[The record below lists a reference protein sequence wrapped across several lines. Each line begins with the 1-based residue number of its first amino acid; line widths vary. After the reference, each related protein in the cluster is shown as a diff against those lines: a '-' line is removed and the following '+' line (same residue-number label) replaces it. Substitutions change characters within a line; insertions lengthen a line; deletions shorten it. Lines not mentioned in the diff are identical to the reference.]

1 MKFAATKFNPETDP
15 SKPIIGDI
23 VEKDG
28 KSFTICKVEYRDSK
42 DIMKIAISGVE
53 PDKEG
58 YDEVLIDQ
66 HKERPFVYW
75 LVWVNEK
82 K

>member
-1 MKFAATKFNPETDP
+1 MNFVATKFNPETDP
-15 SKPIIGDI
+15 SRPIVGGI

-28 KSFTICKVEYRDSK
+28 KSFIICKVEHRESK
-42 DIMKIAISGVE
+42 DIMKIVISGIE

-58 YDEVLIDQ
+58 HDEVLFDQ

-75 LVWVNEK
+75 MVWVNEK